1 MKKIT
6 IIALFLVS
14 VALTRAQILQPV
26 KWSYGS
32 KMISKTEAMVF
43 IKATIDQG
51 WHTYSQSVPDGG
63 PIKTTFTFPASDKYE
78 LVGQTS
84 EPKPI
89 SKFEKVFNMNVAF
102 FEHSVVFQQKIKL
115 KGPGPVEIKGS
126 LEFMTCNDQK
136 CLPPSDIDF
145 TITVK

>member
-6 IIALFLVS
+6 MITLLLISA
-14 VALTRAQILQPV
+14 AMTKAQILQPV
-26 KWSYGS
+26 KWSYGA
-32 KMISKTEAMVF
+32 KMISKTEAVVF
-43 IKATIDQG
+43 MKATIDEG
-51 WHTYSQSVPDGG
+51 WHLYSQSVPDGG
-63 PIKTTFTFPASDKYE
+63 PIKTTFTFPASDKYD
-78 LVGQTS
+78 LVGTTS

-89 SKFEKVFNMNVAF
+89 SKFEKVFNMNVGF

-115 KGPGPVEIKGS
+115 KGPGPAEVKGT

-136 CLPPSDIDF
+136 CLPPADVDF